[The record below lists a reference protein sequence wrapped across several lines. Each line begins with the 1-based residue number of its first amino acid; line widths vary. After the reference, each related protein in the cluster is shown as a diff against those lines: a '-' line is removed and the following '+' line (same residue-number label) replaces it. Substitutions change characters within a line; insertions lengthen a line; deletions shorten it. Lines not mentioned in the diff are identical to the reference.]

1 MKTVALTILTAA
13 ILGLVIG
20 TLDAMEDRTLAT
32 ALSLSGMAVALLA
45 LAKWVK

>member
-32 ALSLSGMAVALLA
+32 ALWLSGIALSLVA